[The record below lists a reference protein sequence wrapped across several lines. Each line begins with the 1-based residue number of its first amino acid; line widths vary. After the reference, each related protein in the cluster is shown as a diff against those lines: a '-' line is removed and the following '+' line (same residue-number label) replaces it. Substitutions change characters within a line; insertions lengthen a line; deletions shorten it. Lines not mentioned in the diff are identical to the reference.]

1 MDSLKLAMDI
11 LRINLQL
18 GEQVDSLVRDTSLMG
33 SIPEFNSLTVVG
45 IVTSIEE
52 QTGCAIPDK
61 EITAEIFETVG
72 TLADFIESK
81 ID

>member
-1 MDSLKLAMDI
+1 MDSLTLAKDI

-18 GEQVDSLVRDTSLMG
+18 GEQADSLVRDSPLMG

-45 IVTSIEE
+45 IVTGIEE
-52 QTGCAIPDK
+52 QTGCAISDK
-61 EITAEIFETVG
+61 EITAKIFETVG

-81 ID
+81 IG